1 MRTGRLGIAIRT
13 VNSATARGIAPFPH
27 PRARNYRAAVVRRPS
42 NRGLA
47 EEAPSAYKDV
57 EPVVA
62 VVKQAALAGRVAH
75 LIPLGVVKA

>member
-1 MRTGRLGIAIRT
+1 M
-13 VNSATARGIAPFPH
+13 
-27 PRARNYRAAVVRRPS
+27 VRRPS